1 MLDFE
6 YSKKVNF
13 GFFEFGIYQ
22 FKSHQ
27 SSILVFA
34 LIIEEELWG
43 LKTKL
48 YYFW

>member
-27 SSILVFA
+27 SPILVFA